1 MPKTAPKTGLS
12 KPQQENLLVF
22 IASQKELQKIDSEF
36 PLQYSICLAE
46 IALCPGISLTELAEK
61 TGMPLSTVSRIIG
74 ALSKKRQRGKPYE
87 LVEVTI
93 SPEERRRK
101 QITLTA
107 RGRDVMASVATI
119 IKSAAR
125 KSEKNGKAA

>member
-1 MPKTAPKTGLS
+1 MSKAAPKTGLS
-12 KPQQENLLVF
+12 KKQQDNLLVF
-22 IASQKELQKIDSEF
+22 MASQKELQKIDSEF
-36 PLQYSICLAE
+36 PLQYSICLTE
-46 IALCPGISLTELAEK
+46 IALNPGISLTALAEK

-87 LVEVTI
+87 LVQVTV

-101 QITLTA
+101 QIELTPH
-107 RGRDVMASVATI
+107 GRDVMANIAEI

-125 KSEKNGKAA
+125 QNGKAA